1 MTVAHRPRDASGGPA
16 ALAPG
21 HAMHRTCWTLRRPAC
36 CARCDFYSPKDSTR
50 AQLLEAKG
58 NLQKVAV
65 SIPLTGDEQAAL
77 TDGQTVIDEL
87 LGGLAD
93 TPTPAGPPPRQIR
106 TPNSSAPADRRRPT
120 GQINASLTHLL
131 HRKVVRL
138 AGPVACAAFTAAG
151 GVRRG

>member
-1 MTVAHRPRDASGGPA
+1 MV
-16 ALAPG
+16 G
-21 HAMHRTCWTLRRPAC
+21 HALMIAAAGEPRQHYGLGHGYCADTFFGHCRHRMA

-58 NLQKVAV
+58 NLQKVAA

-106 TPNSSAPADRRRPT
+106 TPDT
-120 GQINASLTHLL
+120 VQLL
-131 HRKVVRL
+131 PIV
-138 AGPVACAAFTAAG
+138 
-151 GVRRG
+151 GVRQGKSTQA